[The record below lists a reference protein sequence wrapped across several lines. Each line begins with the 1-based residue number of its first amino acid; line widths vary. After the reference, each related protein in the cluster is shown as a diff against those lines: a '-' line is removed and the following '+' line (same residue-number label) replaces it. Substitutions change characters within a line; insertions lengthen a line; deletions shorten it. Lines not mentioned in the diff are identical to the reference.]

1 MKPVLIAVAGLL
13 GAVRCAAAGSPPQK
27 PAAPEPASSAE
38 SFELHPGEK
47 ITAAGGDLEVTFVSV
62 LEDSRCPKGEQ
73 CIQAGRARLS
83 FEATRRGGEP
93 VRFVLDSSR
102 ESEDTGIAGYQIT
115 LTSIQPFPVSGRPI
129 ATPDYVAKI
138 QVLRQ

>member
-1 MKPVLIAVAGLL
+1 MAALL
-13 GAVRCAAAGSPPQK
+13 GAFRCAAASPPASPPP
-27 PAAPEPASSAE
+27 PASPSSAE

-47 ITAAGGDLEVTFVSV
+47 ATAAGGEIVVTFVAV

-102 ESEDTGIAGYQIT
+102 ESEDTGIPGYQIT
-115 LTSIQPFPVSGRPI
+115 LTSIQPFRVSGRPI
-129 ATPDYVAKI
+129 STPDYIAKI
-138 QVLRQ
+138 QILRQ